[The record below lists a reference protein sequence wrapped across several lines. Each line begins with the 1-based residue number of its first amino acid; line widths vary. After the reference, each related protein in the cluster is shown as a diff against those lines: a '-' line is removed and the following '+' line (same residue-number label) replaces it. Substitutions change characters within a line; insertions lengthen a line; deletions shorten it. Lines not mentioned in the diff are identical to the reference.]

1 MKRLALLV
9 LCGCTRL
16 VMPSSELDDYR
27 AWRVTRRLADAQRYL
42 ENHPRGAYASE
53 VRADFEREEARW
65 FAEARA
71 SSERAMQYLIDLPRG
86 PHAREVM
93 QIAVA
98 HEAVSKER
106 ELERLVREARK
117 RDAYLE
123 SKSAGRQRVRERVFE
138 HLAALLD
145 ENVYGAHIETLPAPL
160 ARALA
165 QPRTWGAPVHKAED
179 VFFMIPTA
187 EGAESR
193 LLTIELTLTLE
204 GGRVVEGRVHG
215 EDLFVRWAEAD
226 LVDPSRGPDHVRERL
241 EGALEARL
249 PGARCRAAAQ
259 PGEILRRSC
268 DGWNVFAIAGK
279 HPGDRDVVVVRG
291 PMR

>member
-1 MKRLALLV
+1 
-9 LCGCTRL
+9 
-16 VMPSSELDDYR
+16 MPSSELDDYR
-27 AWRVTRRLADAQRYL
+27 AWRVSQRLADAQRYL
-42 ENHPRGAYASE
+42 ENHPRGAYAAE
-53 VRADFEREEARW
+53 VRSVFEREEARW

-71 SSERAMQYLIDLPRG
+71 SSERAMQYLIELPRG

-123 SKSAGRQRVRERVFE
+123 SKAAGRQRVRERVFE
-138 HLAALLD
+138 ALAALLD
-145 ENVYGAHIETLPAPL
+145 ENVYGAHIETLPAPM
-160 ARALA
+160 ARVLS
-165 QPRTWGAPVHKAED
+165 QSRTWGVSTHRADD

-187 EGAESR
+187 DGAESR
-193 LLTIELTLTLE
+193 LVTIEISLVLE
-204 GGRVVEGRVHG
+204 GSRVVEGRIHG
-215 EDLFVRWAEAD
+215 EELFVRWAEAD
-226 LVDPSRGPDHVRERL
+226 LVDPSKAADHVRERL
-241 EGALEARL
+241 DGALEARL
-249 PGARCRAAAQ
+249 PGASCRSTPQ

-268 DGWNVFAIAGK
+268 DGWLATAFSGK
-279 HPGDRDVVVVRG
+279 DRDVVVVKG